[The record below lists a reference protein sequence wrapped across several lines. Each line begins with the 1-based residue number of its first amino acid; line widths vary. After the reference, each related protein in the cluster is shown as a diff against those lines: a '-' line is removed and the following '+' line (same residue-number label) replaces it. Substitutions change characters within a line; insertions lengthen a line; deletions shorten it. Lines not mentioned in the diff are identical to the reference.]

1 MKKVVYLSM
10 IAVSF
15 GIVAFIITLARYD
28 FYIDEQKEIIPIRVD
43 SEKEYVKAESSIR
56 INPEALEREEKK
68 VTDKI
73 ETQKSENK
81 VVNKSKE
88 REEVKEVAAKPKK
101 EIVFSKPCE
110 GKFITA
116 FSGEDLV
123 FSKTLKEWIVHNG
136 VDISVKEGEIIKSI
150 CDGEVISIKYDYRYG
165 NVIEIKKDEYMIKY
179 ACIEPLESL
188 KIGDE
193 IEVGQQIA
201 TVSDDMGFELDNGA
215 HLHLEIIKDNKQIN
229 PSDVISDL

>member
-56 INPEALEREEKK
+56 INPEAIVRDEKK
-68 VTDKI
+68 VLEKTTDILNLKKQVE
-73 ETQKSENK
+73 ETVKK
-81 VVNKSKE
+81 VS
-88 REEVKEVAAKPKK
+88 AKPKK
-101 EIVFSKPCE
+101 EIVFVKPCG
-110 GKFITA
+110 GKIITA
-116 FSGEDLV
+116 FSGEELI
-123 FSKTLKEWIVHNG
+123 FSKTLKEWTIHDG
-136 VDISVKEGEIIKSI
+136 VDISSICEGEITN
-150 CDGEVISIKYDYRYG
+150 IKYDYKYG
-165 NVIEIKKDEYMIKY
+165 NVIEIKNDEYMIKY
-179 ACIEPLESL
+179 ACVEPLESL

-201 TVSDDMGFELDNGA
+201 TVSDDMGYEVSEGP
-215 HLHLEIIKDNKQIN
+215 HLHLEIFRNDVQIN
-229 PSDVISDL
+229 PSKLISNL